1 LLRQLAEDLA
11 GLLRGRPRRAKQSKP
26 QQIQRRLTIQHREQ
40 MVAEYLSGASMLALA
55 RQWGLHR
62 TTVAEQLRRAG
73 VEIRQRGI
81 PLEKLDEAIRLY
93 EKGWSCVRL
102 AELYNCDDETVRQTL
117 RRAGVRLRA
126 PWDRI

>member
-1 LLRQLAEDLA
+1 
-11 GLLRGRPRRAKQSKP
+11 
-26 QQIQRRLTIQHREQ
+26 
-40 MVAEYLSGASMLALA
+40 MLALA